1 MSTITVVAKV
11 VAKKECIE
19 AVKSELIKMI
29 TPTRHE
35 VGCIEY
41 RLHQD
46 NQDPEIFIF
55 YENWES
61 LSCLNHHLDSPHYK
75 SYVAAV
81 TNMIKDKTVHKM
93 TEIA

>member
-1 MSTITVVAKV
+1 MSSVTIVAKV
-11 VAKKECIE
+11 VARKECIE
-19 AVKSELIKMI
+19 AIKNELIKMI

-35 VGCIEY
+35 LGCIEY

-46 NQDPEIFIF
+46 IQNPEIFIF

-61 LSCLNHHLDSPHYK
+61 LSCLNQHLESSHYK
-75 SYVAAV
+75 SYVVAV
-81 TNMIKDKTVHKM
+81 TNMIEEKTIHKM